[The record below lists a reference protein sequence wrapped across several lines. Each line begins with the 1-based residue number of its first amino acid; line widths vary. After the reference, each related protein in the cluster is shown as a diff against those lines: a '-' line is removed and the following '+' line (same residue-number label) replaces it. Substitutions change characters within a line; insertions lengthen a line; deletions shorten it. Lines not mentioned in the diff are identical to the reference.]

1 MAPQYIS
8 DQNRQMALGIQN
20 QLIGASDQN
29 RQIGVPGQ
37 SVTSNATKYESDY
50 QIKYPLAPSRIK
62 TLSDSQ
68 LSFLIISDPNK
79 SDEGYYRCSGVQTS
93 IADGRNQTF
102 FQVIKYFPDDDI

>member
-1 MAPQYIS
+1 MAPQHVS
-8 DQNRQMALGIQN
+8 DQNRQTALGIQN
-20 QLIGASDQN
+20 QLIG
-29 RQIGVPGQ
+29 VPGQ
-37 SVTSNATKYESDY
+37 SMTSNATKYESDY

-102 FQVIKYFPDDDI
+102 FQIIKYFPDDDI